1 MMDILGEVE
10 DGKNACEVVRKARNM
25 LVAKCSQTTAQQGN
39 GCVPNETETSE
50 ESMLIT
56 TV

>member
-25 LVAKCSQTTAQQGN
+25 LVAKCSQATAQQDN